1 MATVKRGFRAGR
13 NEQAT
18 QENIELL
25 TGQRGN
31 GLDRAI
37 TLRDLAS
44 VGLAGVSKTSSGS
57 YVISS
62 GSGNSS
68 SDVVIAFPTAPTGF
82 QITGGFGSIML
93 RWDAPRYPGH
103 AYTEVW
109 RGTVETFADAALIA
123 TTPATVFGDIVNT
136 GSSYYYWIR
145 HVNANNRAGAYN
157 ATLGTLGKT
166 SQDISDIID
175 DIGEQ
180 MRESS
185 LIEELSSSVDDINA
199 NGSTAYQEMW
209 SKKVSVGS
217 ITAGIGILADSEGN
231 SQVAIAAS
239 QVFVFDPNV
248 SDSLT
253 PLLAVSDGVVTIPK
267 AFIEEATIQV
277 IQAQEI
283 TADHVSAGIS
293 IESPLITGGE
303 LKIGGGGEYADENG
317 EYWHTRLTATGHLMS
332 DNVTLSGHID
342 AQTGSFRGDL
352 DCSGTISGGKFIG
365 GVVTSSVIIAS
376 EIYGSSR
383 YILANSDSNEATI
396 EYYTDE
402 PDVPVSG
409 NYLVSYLSGTGTLG
423 EWDGVTFTIPVANAF
438 DRKSPMTKERSCYA
452 KIPAAALDFYSESGF
467 FWDTGSGTQINIT
480 MQTIDRATGAV
491 LATTT
496 NNGYRDADDG
506 QSWAFTHQGL
516 VWQCALT
523 STEVRGSSFRI
534 YNREGIWG
542 SLDPATHGYIRVSVY
557 IPEHIYGPGVVMR
570 AKCNIN
576 NEAPLAQ

>member
-1 MATVKRGFRAGR
+1 MAAVKRGFRAGR

-123 TTPATVFGDIVNT
+123 TTPATIFGDIVNT

-145 HVNANNRAGAYN
+145 HVNANNRAGSYN

-180 MRESS
+180 MRESA
-185 LIEELSSSVDDINA
+185 LIEELSSSVDDINT
-199 NGSTAYQEMW
+199 NGSAAYQEMW

-293 IESPLITGGE
+293 IETPTITSAVINGAELNIGSGGSYDGYHTKITAQGVIYTDYLKASGGTLDNITINETCTVRGMLDGADGTFTGTVMAEHILGDIVSSRVYSTPSVTKTATSSETVTTSNFITARVNAARDWDRTLLIEVTVTFSISASGGE
-303 LKIGGGGEYADENG
+303 SDASAHGYGYLYVSGDFGIFTITLDYLSVSAGEHESNTNSMTKVMTVVLDVPAG
-317 EYWHTRLTATGHLMS
+317 K
-332 DNVTLSGHID
+332 
-342 AQTGSFRGDL
+342 TGSVSLYGKTKLSSYSGGSSSTITLEGVGANGTGNTLVQLISNGGDL
-352 DCSGTISGGKFIG
+352 
-365 GVVTSSVIIAS
+365 
-376 EIYGSSR
+376 
-383 YILANSDSNEATI
+383 L
-396 EYYTDE
+396 
-402 PDVPVSG
+402 
-409 NYLVSYLSGTGTLG
+409 
-423 EWDGVTFTIPVANAF
+423 
-438 DRKSPMTKERSCYA
+438 
-452 KIPAAALDFYSESGF
+452 
-467 FWDTGSGTQINIT
+467 
-480 MQTIDRATGAV
+480 
-491 LATTT
+491 
-496 NNGYRDADDG
+496 
-506 QSWAFTHQGL
+506 
-516 VWQCALT
+516 
-523 STEVRGSSFRI
+523 
-534 YNREGIWG
+534 
-542 SLDPATHGYIRVSVY
+542 
-557 IPEHIYGPGVVMR
+557 
-570 AKCNIN
+570 
-576 NEAPLAQ
+576 